1 MNQQEQKSVN
11 QKEQEVARQE
21 KQKELAIAFQ
31 RLFASENGNLVLDEI
46 SRMCNE
52 NKPTYV
58 DQNPNGSAYREGQ
71 RSIILGIRSQ
81 LNKTFNQIVQE
92 NAKL

>member
-1 MNQQEQKSVN
+1 MRPVDPKQQEIIAK
-11 QKEQEVARQE
+11 RQE
-21 KQKELAIAFQ
+21 SQKELALAFQ
-31 RLFASENGNLVLDEI
+31 HLFASENGLPVLNEL

-58 DQNPNGSAYREGQ
+58 DQNPAGSAYKEGQ

-81 LNKTFNQIVQE
+81 LNKTFNQKEQE
-92 NAKL
+92 RAEL

>member
-1 MNQQEQKSVN
+1 MPN
-11 QKEQEVARQE
+11 KEQQKTIDLRQA
-21 KQKELAIAFQ
+21 KQKELALAFQ
-31 RLFASENGNLVLDEI
+31 SLFASENGKLVLSEL

-81 LNKTFNQIVQE
+81 LNKTFNQVKQE
-92 NAKL
+92 KATL